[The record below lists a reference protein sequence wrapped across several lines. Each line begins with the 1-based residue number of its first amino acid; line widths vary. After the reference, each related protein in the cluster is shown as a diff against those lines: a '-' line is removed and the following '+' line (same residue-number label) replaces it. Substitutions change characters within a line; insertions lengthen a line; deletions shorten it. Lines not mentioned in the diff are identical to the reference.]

1 MNRTL
6 NHPEW
11 RRSAAALATI
21 IAALLTA
28 AGCAVGP
35 DYHPPAVTTE
45 MRTWS
50 PAPAGPPVATTT
62 DASAAPKDRW
72 WETFHDPELDHLVQQ
87 ALVSSPDLAIAAQ
100 RVREARAGL
109 AFAAG
114 GELPQAGVDAGRME
128 FRRTGPLNTVYR
140 GNYPTYQAGFDAS
153 WELDLWGGTR
163 RAVEAA
169 GAALQA
175 SQEADRG
182 AHLALAAEVARDYVD
197 LRATQRRLA
206 IARTNLALQERTLAL
221 TRQRLQAGVA
231 GELDVSRAEALAANT
246 RASLPLL
253 EDGISQLTHR
263 LGVLLGEE
271 PDALA
276 GELAASGPIPTPPAR
291 VAVGLPA
298 DLLRRRP
305 DVRAAERRLAA
316 ATAGI
321 GVAKAQLYPHLG
333 LAGTLGFVGTTTA
346 GLFDYSSRYFSV
358 GPGLHWSIFN
368 AGRIRAQVE
377 AASARSEEAY
387 AAYRKTVL
395 GALADADNALGTLDA
410 EQRRHGALVDAAG
423 AARQSVAT
431 ASELYRQ
438 GVTDFLSV
446 IDAERSLAAA
456 DDNLAQSDR
465 AVSTDLIALY
475 KSLGGGWAVP
485 GAAPARRS
493 QF

>member
-1 MNRTL
+1 MNHAHNTSESRRTQ
-6 NHPEW
+6 
-11 RRSAAALATI
+11 AALATI
-21 IAALLTA
+21 IATLLTA

-35 DYHPPAVTTE
+35 DYHPPVITTA
-45 MRTWS
+45 MRTWT
-50 PAPAGPPVATTT
+50 PVAATPVATTT
-62 DASAAPKDRW
+62 DAAAAPADRW
-72 WETFHDPELDHLVQQ
+72 WETFHDPELDGLVRR

-109 AFAAG
+109 QFAAG
-114 GELPQAGVDAGRME
+114 GELPQAGVDAGKME
-128 FRRTGPLNTVYR
+128 YRRTGPLNTIYR
-140 GNYPTYQAGFDAS
+140 GSYATYQAGFDAS
-153 WELDLWGGTR
+153 WELDLWGGAR

-175 SQEADRG
+175 SEEDDRG
-182 AHLALAAEVARDYVD
+182 ARLALAAEVARDYVD

-206 IARTNLALQERTLAL
+206 IARTNLDLQERTLAL
-221 TRQRLQAGVA
+221 TRQRLHAGVA
-231 GELDVSRAEALAANT
+231 GELDVFRAEALAANT

-253 EDGISQLTHR
+253 EDGINQLIHR
-263 LGVLLGEE
+263 LGVLLGDE
-271 PDALA
+271 PEALV
-276 GELAASGPIPTPPAR
+276 GELAAAEPIPTPPAR

-305 DVRAAERRLAA
+305 DVRAAERSLAA

-333 LAGTLGFVGTTTA
+333 LAGTLGFVGTGTV
-346 GLFDYSSRYFSV
+346 GLFDYSSRYFSL

-368 AGRIRAQVE
+368 AGRVRAQVE

-387 AAYRKTVL
+387 AAYRKVVL
-395 GALADADNALGTLDA
+395 GALADADNALGAFDA

-475 KSLGGGWAVP
+475 KSLGGGGPVP
-485 GAAPARRS
+485 GAVPSHGAQS
-493 QF
+493 